1 MTTVTVAP
9 HAGIEQ
15 AVVALR
21 ILPAR
26 AAGAECGYGYFQKA
40 ADSTS
45 LQVMLQF
52 RQKPARSEVD
62 AVDRRAIQDG
72 GAERRARFIDQNL
85 KMAPELAATH
95 EE

>member
-1 MTTVTVAP
+1 
-9 HAGIEQ
+9 
-15 AVVALR
+15 
-21 ILPAR
+21 
-26 AAGAECGYGYFQKA
+26 
-40 ADSTS
+40 
-45 LQVMLQF
+45 MLQF

-85 KMAPELAATH
+85 KMVPELAATH